1 MPTLRHCYTILIS
14 VFCLSSAIAQ
24 QGVDQVTFGNGL
36 LNYTAQDKSFSVKF
50 APRFQTRYYASIF
63 AKDDYSTVDQSFLIR
78 RARFKFDGW
87 AYNPNVIYKLEFG
100 LSNHDLSGGSA
111 YTRNADRL
119 ILDAIIRWKFAPG
132 FELWAGQTKLP
143 GNIERV
149 VSSAN
154 LQLIDRSLLNGAF
167 TLDRDMGIQIRH
179 KSTWGST
186 WVTRE
191 ILAIS
196 QGEGRNIATGNEGGL
211 EYTGRLE
218 VLPFGEFAKKG
229 DYVMAA
235 IHREA
240 TPKLMLSYTYDYN
253 QKAVKTRGTM
263 GSYMNLNN
271 GGLFQTD
278 IHTQFVDMMLKYKGF
293 SLMGEWAKR
302 TSPNPEAANED
313 GSLTGAVVEV
323 GSGWNVSAGQ
333 FISPKVEVAARAT
346 QVNYEAV
353 TSVKN
358 KTEFTLGLNKYVS
371 GHNLKIQ
378 SDLGYLLSNG
388 SPSSWTFRTGFEL
401 HF

>member
-1 MPTLRHCYTILIS
+1 MLRYSYTILIS
-14 VFCLSSAIAQ
+14 FFTLSFAFAQ
-24 QGVDQVTFGNGL
+24 QGVDQVSFGNGL

-50 APRFQTRYYASIF
+50 APRFQTRYYASTF
-63 AKDDYSTVDQSFLIR
+63 AKDNYNSIAQTFLIR

-111 YTRNADRL
+111 YTRNTDRL

-167 TLDRDMGIQIRH
+167 TLDRDMGIQLRH

-196 QGEGRNIATGNEGGL
+196 QGEGRNVATGNEGGL

-229 DYVMAA
+229 DYVMSA
-235 IHREA
+235 IHREVS
-240 TPKLMLSYTYDYN
+240 PKLMLSYTYDYN
-253 QKAVKTRGTM
+253 QSAVKTRGTM
-263 GSYMNLNN
+263 GSYMNLDN
-271 GGLFQTD
+271 GDLFQTD
-278 IHTQFVDMMLKYKGF
+278 IHTQFVDFMFKFKGF
-293 SLMGEWAKR
+293 SLMGEWAMR
-302 TSPNPEAANED
+302 TSPNPQATNED

-323 GSGWNVSAGQ
+323 GNGWNVSAGQ
-333 FISPKVEVAARAT
+333 FVSPKVEIAARAT
-346 QVNYEAV
+346 HVNYEAI
-353 TSVKN
+353 TSLKN
-358 KTEFTLGLNKYVS
+358 KTEMTLGLNKFVS